1 MELEQLSDNVRL
13 QDADTYSLRNVFSKS
28 DFAKMKEFE
37 NAVATLEELKSMYK
51 DLEQYKET
59 VDDAITCMTKV
70 AEDLLGIGRGNNK
83 ATNFKEVFN
92 SLLDDIQEAINDYQN
107 IIEELEG

>member
-13 QDADTYSLRNVFSKS
+13 QDADTYSLRNVFSES

-59 VDDAITCMTKV
+59 VEDVVTCMTNIAK
-70 AEDLLGIGRGNNK
+70 DLLNIGYGNNK
-83 ATNFKEVFN
+83 ETDLQKVFN
-92 SLLDDIQEAINDYQN
+92 ALLDDIQEGIDDYQN
-107 IIEELEG
+107 IIKELEE